1 MAFSFGALFVF
12 SIHPEVQSV
21 RVVIM

>member
-1 MAFSFGALFVF
+1 MTFSFGALFVF
-12 SIHPEVQSV
+12 SIHPEIQSV